1 MQFLIQYDI
10 IESIYQKGRIFMS
23 VKDFADALRNS
34 MRIAIVGKDDVLDRV
49 IAALLCGGH
58 VLLDDIPGT
67 GKTTLA
73 RSLAASLGCQ
83 TKRIQFTPDLLPSDI
98 TGIHYFNQK
107 TGDFVFRQGAV
118 FTNILLAD
126 EINRTTPRTQSA
138 LLECMEEHQVSID
151 GETHILESP
160 FFVIATQ
167 NPVET
172 QGTYPLPEAQLDRFL
187 LCLHLGYPEHDAE
200 KQILLGASREV
211 TTPVCT
217 AEELVA
223 AQEECEKVHV
233 SDAILEYLLAIAEK
247 TRKDRTTQIGISTRG
262 VQAMQS
268 CSKAWAAM
276 QGRDY
281 VIPEDVQA
289 IAAEV
294 IAHRLIMKG
303 GTNLQKMDFRHE
315 AALRM
320 VEETPVPTENC

>member
-1 MQFLIQYDI
+1 MPNTVQSFAARLH
-10 IESIYQKGRIFMS
+10 ESMAHS
-23 VKDFADALRNS
+23 
-34 MRIAIVGKDDVLDRV
+34 IVGKDDVLDRV
-49 IAALLCGGH
+49 IAALLCRGH

-73 RSLAASLGCQ
+73 RALARSLGCQ

-107 TGDFVFRQGAV
+107 TGDFVFREGAV
-118 FTNILLAD
+118 FTNVLLAD

-138 LLECMEEHQVSID
+138 LLECMEERQVSID
-151 GETHILESP
+151 GETHTLDAP

-187 LCLHLGYPEHDAE
+187 LCLHLGYPEHGAE

-211 TTPVCT
+211 TEAVCT
-217 AEELVA
+217 AEELLA
-223 AQEECEKVHV
+223 AQNACENVRV

-247 TRKDRTTQIGISTRG
+247 TRKDRTVQVGISTRG

-268 CSKAWAAM
+268 CAKAWAAM

-289 IAAEV
+289 IAADV

-303 GTNLQKMDFRHE
+303 GASLQKMDFRHE

-320 VEETPVPTENC
+320 VEETDVPTENC